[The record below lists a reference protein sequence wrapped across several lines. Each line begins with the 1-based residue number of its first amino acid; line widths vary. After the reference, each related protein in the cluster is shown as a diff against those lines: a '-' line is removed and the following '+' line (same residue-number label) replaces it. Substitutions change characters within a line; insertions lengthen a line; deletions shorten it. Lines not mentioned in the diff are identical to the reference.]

1 MKTNQQSN
9 SITKNLIF
17 GNGGKNNCFF
27 FFFMTKKNI
36 VYCNFAKQRL
46 MGEGAPRRNLT
57 VILSSSGQRQFI
69 VLGIFSINYSTAF
82 DFSSEEASLRKL
94 QKLEPCR
101 GMNFRNDEEAAEAM
115 EPMSRED
122 S

>member
-27 FFFMTKKNI
+27 LWQKKNI

-57 VILSSSGQRQFI
+57 VILSSFGQRQFI
-69 VLGIFSINYSTAF
+69 ILGIFSINYSTAF
-82 DFSSEEASLRKL
+82 DFSSEEAS
-94 QKLEPCR
+94 
-101 GMNFRNDEEAAEAM
+101 EARAM
-115 EPMSRED
+115 QRYEL
-122 S
+122 

>member
-1 MKTNQQSN
+1 MVER
-9 SITKNLIF
+9 IIV
-17 GNGGKNNCFF
+17 FF
-27 FFFMTKKNI
+27 YDKKKNI

-82 DFSSEEASLRKL
+82 DFSSGKL

-101 GMNFRNDEEAAEAM
+101 GMNFRNDEEAAEAR

-122 S
+122 SWTSERTWKW